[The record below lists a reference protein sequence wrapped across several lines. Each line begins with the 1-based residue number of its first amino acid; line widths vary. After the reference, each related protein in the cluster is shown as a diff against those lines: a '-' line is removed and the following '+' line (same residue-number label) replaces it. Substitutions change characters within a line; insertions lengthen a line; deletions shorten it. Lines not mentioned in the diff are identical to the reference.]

1 MNTNSLGL
9 LKIRLITQLGLNTFK
24 YEKDKKKKQNKILL
38 SASIALVGVLL
49 MLYCGASAYGLV
61 KLGMSEIIP
70 VYALVISSVLTLF
83 FTIFKANG
91 EIFAFK
97 DYDLLM
103 SLPIRVSTIIT
114 SRFLYLYLLNTIFSI
129 IIMLPMGVV
138 YGIHENPSVSFYFMW
153 FISMFIA
160 SLIPTTIAAIFGAAI
175 TAIASRFKN
184 TNKIT
189 TILSFIVI
197 ITFSFFMMK
206 NGNSQHSLNDMNG
219 IGAIVSEQLT
229 KVYPLANM
237 FQKAIVNADIVAFI
251 LFVGISV
258 IWYYLFVKILS
269 LKYKQINTGISTYHM
284 LSNYEIHSM
293 RKESVLVALYKKEV
307 KRFFSSTVYV
317 INSGM
322 GVVMAIAFALAI
334 VVVGPSQLI
343 DYPGIETLLQ
353 KIAPFAISAAI
364 SMTCTTCV
372 SLSLEGKNVWIIK
385 SLPITPKMIYDSKIL
400 VNLSLSIPA
409 SLISAVL
416 LIIGLK
422 LDVWSS
428 ILIVITPIA
437 YSFFSAVW
445 GIFINNRFGYYD
457 WVSETQIV
465 KQSVGSFVGMFGGLI
480 TAVIPAFL
488 IGTATIS
495 SYRVFTFVVVIV
507 LAIITIF
514 LYKNESRRSIK

>member
-97 DYDLLM
+97 DYDFLM
-103 SLPIRVSTIIT
+103 SLPIRVSTVIA

-138 YGIHENPSVSFYFMW
+138 YCIRENPSVSFYFMW

-175 TAIASRFKN
+175 TAIASKFKN
-184 TNKIT
+184 ANKIT

>member
-38 SASIALVGVLL
+38 TASIALVGVML

-61 KLGMSEIIP
+61 KLGMIEIIP

-97 DYDLLM
+97 DYDFLM
-103 SLPIRVSTIIT
+103 SLPIRVSTVIA

-138 YGIHENPSVSFYFMW
+138 YCIHENPSVSFYFMW

-160 SLIPTTIAAIFGAAI
+160 SLIPTTIAAIFGASI
-175 TAIASRFKN
+175 TAIASKFKN

-197 ITFSFFMMK
+197 IIFGSFMLK
-206 NGNSQHSLNDMNG
+206 NGNAQYILNDMNG

-237 FQKAIVNADIVAFI
+237 FQKAIVNADMVAFI

-269 LKYKQINTGISTYHM
+269 LKYKQINTGITTYHM
-284 LSNYEIHSM
+284 LSNYEINSM
-293 RKESVLVALYKKEV
+293 KKESVLVALYKKEL

-322 GVVMAIAFALAI
+322 GIVMALAFSLAI

-343 DYPGIETLLQ
+343 AYPGIEPLLQ
-353 KIAPFAISAAI
+353 KIAPFAIAAAI

-385 SLPITPKMIYDSKIL
+385 SLPIAPKMIYDSKIL
-400 VNLSLSIPA
+400 MNLSLSIPA

-428 ILIVITPIA
+428 FFIVITPITYA
-437 YSFFSAVW
+437 LFSAVW

-457 WVSETQIV
+457 WVSETQVV
-465 KQSVGSFVGMFGGLI
+465 KQSIGSFVGMFGGLI
-480 TAVIPAFL
+480 VAVIPALL

-495 SYRVFTFVVVIV
+495 NYRVFTFVVIIV
-507 LAIITIF
+507 LTIITIF

>member
-1 MNTNSLGL
+1 MNISSLDL

-38 SASIALVGVLL
+38 TASIALVGVML

-61 KLGMSEIIP
+61 KLGISEIIP

-160 SLIPTTIAAIFGAAI
+160 SLIPTTIAAIFGAMI
-175 TAIASRFKN
+175 TAIASKFKN

-189 TILSFIVI
+189 TILSFIVM
-197 ITFSFFMMK
+197 ITFGFFMLK
-206 NGNSQHSLNDMNG
+206 NGNAQYSLNDMNG

-237 FQKAIVNADIVAFI
+237 FQKAIVHADLVAFI

-269 LKYKQINTGISTYHM
+269 LKYKQINTEITTYHM
-284 LSNYEIHSM
+284 LSNYEINSM
-293 RKESVLVALYKKEV
+293 RKESVLVALYKKEL

-322 GVVMAIAFALAI
+322 GVVMALAI

-343 DYPGIETLLQ
+343 AYPGIEPLLQ
-353 KIAPFAISAAI
+353 KVAPFAIAAAI

-400 VNLSLSIPA
+400 MNLSLSIPA

-428 ILIVITPIA
+428 LFIVITPIT

-480 TAVIPAFL
+480 MAVIPALL
-488 IGTATIS
+488 IGTEAIS
-495 SYRVFTFVVVIV
+495 NYRVFTFGVIIV

>member
-1 MNTNSLGL
+1 MNISSLGL

-38 SASIALVGVLL
+38 SASIVLVGVML

-61 KLGMSEIIP
+61 KLGISEIIP

-103 SLPIRVSTIIT
+103 SLPIRVSTVIT
-114 SRFLYLYLLNTIFSI
+114 SRFLYLYMLNTLFSI

-138 YGIHENPSVSFYFMW
+138 YGIHERPSVSFYFMW

-175 TAIASRFKN
+175 TAIASKFKN

-189 TILSFIVI
+189 TTLSFIVI
-197 ITFSFFMMK
+197 ITFGFFMLK
-206 NGNSQHSLNDMNG
+206 SGNAQYSLNDMNG
-219 IGAIVSEQLT
+219 MGAIVSEQLT

-269 LKYKQINTGISTYHM
+269 LKYKQINTGITTYHM

-293 RKESVLVALYKKEV
+293 RKESVLVALYKKEM

-322 GVVMAIAFALAI
+322 GVVMALAFALAI

-343 DYPGIETLLQ
+343 EYPGIETLLQ
-353 KIAPFAISAAI
+353 KVAPFAIAAAI

-400 VNLSLSIPA
+400 MNLSLSIPA

-428 ILIVITPIA
+428 LLIVITPIT

-480 TAVIPAFL
+480 TAVIPALL

-495 SYRVFTFVVVIV
+495 NYRVFTFVVVIV

>member
-9 LKIRLITQLGLNTFK
+9 LKIRLITQLGLNTFR
-24 YEKDKKKKQNKILL
+24 YEKDKKKKQNKIWL
-38 SASIALVGVLL
+38 SASLVLVGVML

-61 KLGMSEIIP
+61 KLGISEIIP

-97 DYDLLM
+97 DYDFLM
-103 SLPIRVSTIIT
+103 SLPIRVSTVIT
-114 SRFLYLYLLNTIFSI
+114 SRFLYLYLLNTLFSI

-138 YGIHENPSVSFYFMW
+138 YGIHEKPSISFYFMW

-160 SLIPTTIAAIFGAAI
+160 SLIPTTIAAIFGAGI
-175 TAIASRFKN
+175 TAIASKFKN

-197 ITFSFFMMK
+197 ITFVFFMLK
-206 NGNSQHSLNDMNG
+206 NGNAQYSLNDMNG
-219 IGAIVSEQLT
+219 ISTMVSEQLT
-229 KVYPLANM
+229 KVYPLASM
-237 FQKAIVNADIVAFI
+237 FQKAIVHADIVAFI

-269 LKYKQINTGISTYHM
+269 LKYKQINTGITTYHM
-284 LSNYEIHSM
+284 LSNYEITSM
-293 RKESVLVALYKKEV
+293 RKESVLVALYKKEL

-322 GVVMAIAFALAI
+322 GVVLAIAFSLAI
-334 VVVGPSQLI
+334 VVIGPSQLI
-343 DYPGIETLLQ
+343 AYPGIETILQ
-353 KIAPFAISAAI
+353 KVAPFAIAAMI

-400 VNLSLSIPA
+400 MNLSLSIPA
-409 SLISAVL
+409 SFISAVL

-428 ILIVITPIA
+428 LLIVITPII

-457 WVSETQIV
+457 WGSETQVV

-480 TAVIPAFL
+480 VAVIPALL
-488 IGTATIS
+488 IGTAAIS
-495 SYRVFTFVVVIV
+495 NYRVFTFVVVIV

>member
-38 SASIALVGVLL
+38 TASIALVGVML

-61 KLGMSEIIP
+61 KLGISEIIP

-103 SLPIRVSTIIT
+103 SLPIRVSTVIT

-138 YGIHENPSVSFYFMW
+138 YGIHEKPSVSFYFMW

-160 SLIPTTIAAIFGAAI
+160 SLIPTTIAAIFGAMI
-175 TAIASRFKN
+175 TAIASKFKN

-189 TILSFIVI
+189 TILSFIVM
-197 ITFSFFMMK
+197 ITFGFFMLK
-206 NGNSQHSLNDMNG
+206 NGNAQYSLNDMNG

-237 FQKAIVNADIVAFI
+237 FQKAIVHADLVAFI

-269 LKYKQINTGISTYHM
+269 LKYKQINTGITTYHM
-284 LSNYEIHSM
+284 LSNYEINSM
-293 RKESVLVALYKKEV
+293 RKESVLVALYKKEL

-322 GVVMAIAFALAI
+322 GVVMALAFALAI

-343 DYPGIETLLQ
+343 AYPGIETLLQ
-353 KIAPFAISAAI
+353 KVAPFAIAAAI

-385 SLPITPKMIYDSKIL
+385 SLPIAPKIIYDSKIL
-400 VNLSLSIPA
+400 MNLSLSIPA

-428 ILIVITPIA
+428 LLIVITPIT

-495 SYRVFTFVVVIV
+495 NYRVFTFVVIIV

>member
-9 LKIRLITQLGLNTFK
+9 LKIRLITQLGLNTFR

-38 SASIALVGVLL
+38 SASLVLVGVML

-61 KLGMSEIIP
+61 RLGISEIIP

-97 DYDLLM
+97 DYDFLM
-103 SLPIRVSTIIT
+103 SLPIRVSTVIT
-114 SRFLYLYLLNTIFSI
+114 SRFLYLYLLNTLFSI

-138 YGIHENPSVSFYFMW
+138 YCIYENPSVSFYFMW

-160 SLIPTTIAAIFGAAI
+160 SLIPTTLAAVFGAAI

-219 IGAIVSEQLT
+219 IGAMVSEQLT

-237 FQKAIVNADIVAFI
+237 FQKAIVNADIAAFI

-269 LKYKQINTGISTYHM
+269 FKYKQINTGITTYHM
-284 LSNYEIHSM
+284 LSNYEITGM
-293 RKESVLVALYKKEV
+293 RKESVLVALYKKEL

-322 GVVMAIAFALAI
+322 GVVLAIAFSLAI
-334 VVVGPSQLI
+334 VVIGPSQLI
-343 DYPGIETLLQ
+343 AYPGIETILQ
-353 KIAPFAISAAI
+353 KVAPFAIAAMI

-400 VNLSLSIPA
+400 MNLSLSIPA
-409 SLISAVL
+409 SFISAVL

-428 ILIVITPIA
+428 LLIVITPII

-457 WVSETQIV
+457 WVSETQVV

-480 TAVIPAFL
+480 VAVIPALL
-488 IGTATIS
+488 IGTAAIS
-495 SYRVFTFVVVIV
+495 NYRVFTFVVVIV

-514 LYKNESRRSIK
+514 LYKKESRRSVK

>member
-9 LKIRLITQLGLNTFK
+9 LKIRLVTQLGLNTFK
-24 YEKDKKKKQNKILL
+24 YEKDKKKRQNKILL
-38 SASIALVGVLL
+38 TASIALVGVML
-49 MLYCGASAYGLV
+49 MLYCGTSAYGLV

-97 DYDLLM
+97 DYDFLM
-103 SLPIRVSTIIT
+103 SLPIRVSTVIA

-138 YGIHENPSVSFYFMW
+138 YGIHGNPSVSFYFMW

-175 TAIASRFKN
+175 TAIASKFKN
-184 TNKIT
+184 ANKIT

-197 ITFSFFMMK
+197 ITFGLFMLK
-206 NGNSQHSLNDMNG
+206 NGNAQYSLTDMNG

-237 FQKAIVNADIVAFI
+237 FQKAIVHADIVAFI

-258 IWYYLFVKILS
+258 TWYYLFIKILS

-284 LSNYEIHSM
+284 LSNYEVNSM
-293 RKESVLVALYKKEV
+293 RKESVLVALYKKEL

-322 GVVMAIAFALAI
+322 GVVMAIAFSLAI
-334 VVVGPSQLI
+334 VVVGPNQLI
-343 DYPGIETLLQ
+343 AYPGVELLLQ
-353 KIAPFAISAAI
+353 KIAPFAIAAAI

-385 SLPITPKMIYDSKIL
+385 SLPIAPKVIYDSKML
-400 VNLSLSIPA
+400 MNLSLSIPA

-428 ILIVITPIA
+428 LLIVITPLA
-437 YSFFSAVW
+437 YSLFSAVW

-457 WVSETQIV
+457 WVSETQVV

-480 TAVIPAFL
+480 VAVIPALL
-488 IGTATIS
+488 IGTAAIS
-495 SYRVFTFVVVIV
+495 NYRAFTFLVVIV
-507 LAIITIF
+507 LTIITIF